1 MGSGDIKAELAT
13 VGPPALIV
21 SFPRSGG
28 GGLSEKIPC
37 MERLFC
43 SLSNTAN
50 VKQPGNER
58 TPTLWLITSD
68 KDKAKRKGQW
78 CTQRGERWQRWR

>member
-13 VGPPALIV
+13 VGPPAFIV
-21 SFPRSGG
+21 SLPRSGG

-78 CTQRGERWQRWR
+78 CTQRGE